1 MKRLFYFIE
10 KEFIQVL
17 RDKKTGLIVFV
28 APLIQ
33 LIVYGY
39 VISTDVRNVRTGV
52 VDYSGEK
59 ISRDFINS
67 LCASGFFKLKKYY
80 SEIKEMEEDF
90 IKGEIDLGI
99 IIKRDFEKRIKRLEK
114 PEILVLLDGSRGWT
128 TQIILGYFS
137 RYLME
142 KFGNIKGNLKVIVL
156 YNSEGKSSN
165 FMIPAVIAMVLLVT
179 GMILTSIS
187 VAREKET
194 ETIELLSISPISHLE
209 FILGKTIPYV
219 IIGFIDLLIIVLLST
234 TLFKVPF
241 RGSVLLLLFSSALFL
256 FLVQGIGLLSSV
268 ISETQ
273 AQAMITCIFF
283 VLPMLILSGFF
294 YPVESM
300 PLIFKV
306 IAYFNPLTHFLIILR
321 SIFLKSSSLYD
332 LSHNFFILSILSF
345 LVLAFSFIKSKEL
358 LEGK

>member
-17 RDKKTGLIVFV
+17 RDRKTRLIVFI

-33 LIVYGY
+33 LVVYGY
-39 VISTDVRNVRTGV
+39 VISTDVRNVRIGV
-52 VDYSGEK
+52 VDYSGKK
-59 ISRDFINS
+59 ISRDFITS

-99 IIKRDFEKRIKRLEK
+99 IIKEDFERRIKSFEK
-114 PEILVLLDGSRGWT
+114 PEILALFDGSRGWT
-128 TQIILGYFS
+128 TQIVLGYFS
-137 RYLME
+137 KYLIE
-142 KFGNIKGNLKVIVL
+142 KFGTIKGNLKVTVL
-156 YNSEGKSSN
+156 YNAEGKTSN

-194 ETIELLSISPISHLE
+194 ETIELLSISPISHFE
-209 FILGKTIPYV
+209 FVLGKTIPYAT
-219 IIGFIDLLIIVLLST
+219 IGFIDLLFIILLSLT
-234 TLFKVPF
+234 VFKVPF
-241 RGSVLLLLFSSALFL
+241 KGNVLLLLLGSVFFL
-256 FLVQGIGLLSSV
+256 FLVLGIGLLSSI

-300 PLIFKV
+300 PLFFKF
-306 IAYFNPLTHFLIILR
+306 IAQLNPLTHFLVILR
-321 SIFLKSSSLYD
+321 SIFLKGSSFYD
-332 LSHNFFILSILSF
+332 LFYNFFMLSILSL
-345 LVLAFSFIKSKEL
+345 LVFTFSFIKSKKL